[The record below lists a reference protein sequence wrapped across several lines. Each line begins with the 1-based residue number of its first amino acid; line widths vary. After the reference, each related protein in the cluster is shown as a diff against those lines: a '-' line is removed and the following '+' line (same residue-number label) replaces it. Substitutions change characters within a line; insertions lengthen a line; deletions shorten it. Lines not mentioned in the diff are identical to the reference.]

1 MANRDRDCGFR
12 ELIGSEDYRRK
23 LRKQLSLE
31 DARLPPKLAA
41 LALAL
46 QEAVQRRDQQWAEE
60 TAAALVPSTASHLF
74 SRSVSVRTEPP
85 GDTRNVD
92 TAEAAVEELLNCT
105 KRGPKWNLALR
116 VCVAVIADK
125 MEAEEARKA
134 FLAAA
139 EEGGVLRSSD

>member
-1 MANRDRDCGFR
+1 MASRDRDRGFR

-41 LALAL
+41 LALEL

-74 SRSVSVRTEPP
+74 MLGQRE
-85 GDTRNVD
+85 D
-92 TAEAAVEELLNCT
+92 
-105 KRGPKWNLALR
+105 
-116 VCVAVIADK
+116 
-125 MEAEEARKA
+125 
-134 FLAAA
+134 
-139 EEGGVLRSSD
+139 

>member
-1 MANRDRDCGFR
+1 M
-12 ELIGSEDYRRK
+12 
-23 LRKQLSLE
+23 
-31 DARLPPKLAA
+31 
-41 LALAL
+41 
-46 QEAVQRRDQQWAEE
+46 
-60 TAAALVPSTASHLF
+60 
-74 SRSVSVRTEPP
+74 RTEPP

-92 TAEAAVEELLNCT
+92 TAEEAVEELLNCT